1 MRLFFAIF
9 LPFVSFFT
17 IGRPVAGIVCLLLQ
31 ITILG
36 WIPAALWAVYSVSQ
50 YETDK
55 KIEKSHRGHRNR
67 KKNF

>member
-1 MRLFFAIF
+1 MRLFLAIF

-17 IGRPVAGIVCLLLQ
+17 IGRPLAGLICLVLQ
-31 ITILG
+31 FTILG

-55 KIEKSHRGHRNR
+55 KIEKSHRHS
-67 KKNF
+67 KKIH